1 MCFFPLL
8 FFLGGKSQNTRASYD
23 DLERVDSEDIIYDD
37 VVVRPKSNFGFR
49 NEKKGAKNKLRK
61 KKRIRGCITFIET
74 V

>member
-1 MCFFPLL
+1 MFFFLS
-8 FFLGGKSQNTRASYD
+8 FFLGGRSQNTRASYD

-49 NEKKGAKNKLRK
+49 NEKKRGAKNKLRK